1 MPRSS
6 KSHQDQSF
14 EMGNFST
21 LVGIEDH
28 IERSVTDSEFSTLS
42 IRTMEFSRTSSET
55 SISSDTNYENSTP
68 EESPHSLPLVS
79 RPQTQSRGAL
89 VKLGIKRHTQV
100 LDHKS
105 EDHEASKSGLD
116 IMKEKFSK
124 LLLGEDMSGSG
135 KGVSTAVAISNAIT
149 NLYATIFGQLWK
161 LEPLSPGKK
170 SMWRR
175 EMECLLSVCEYI
187 VEFIP
192 AWQTFLDGSRQEV
205 MTSRPRTDIYINLPA
220 LQKLDAMLLEIL
232 DSFSS
237 SADFWYADQGH
248 GSSESEDSGCF
259 QRLDDKW
266 WLPVPCVPRNGLS
279 DKSRK
284 HLQHKRECANQILK
298 AAMAIN
304 SSILAEMEV
313 PESYLETLPKTG
325 RASLGDAIH
334 RYITNSEQFSSD
346 YLLDCLHISSEHEA
360 LELADRFEA
369 AIYVWKRKCAHNS
382 KSSWDMV
389 KDLMVDGE
397 KIEMLVKRTES
408 LLSNLKLRFPELS
421 QTTLDTSKIQYNKDI
436 GQSILESYSR
446 VLESLAFNIV
456 ARIDDVLRVDDLTR
470 NPNSSE
476 HSPINRRVSN
486 VGQFQLS

>member
-21 LVGIEDH
+21 FVGIEDH

-135 KGVSTAVAISNAIT
+135 KG
-149 NLYATIFGQLWK
+149 
-161 LEPLSPGKK
+161 
-170 SMWRR
+170 
-175 EMECLLSVCEYI
+175 
-187 VEFIP
+187 
-192 AWQTFLDGSRQEV
+192 
-205 MTSRPRTDIYINLPA
+205 
-220 LQKLDAMLLEIL
+220 
-232 DSFSS
+232 
-237 SADFWYADQGH
+237 
-248 GSSESEDSGCF
+248 
-259 QRLDDKW
+259 
-266 WLPVPCVPRNGLS
+266 
-279 DKSRK
+279 
-284 HLQHKRECANQILK
+284 
-298 AAMAIN
+298 
-304 SSILAEMEV
+304 
-313 PESYLETLPKTG
+313 TG

-470 NPNSSE
+470 NLNSSE

>member
-21 LVGIEDH
+21 FVGIEDH

-149 NLYATIFGQLWK
+149 NLYGMYS
-161 LEPLSPGKK
+161 LS
-170 SMWRR
+170 
-175 EMECLLSVCEYI
+175 LS
-187 VEFIP
+187 
-192 AWQTFLDGSRQEV
+192 
-205 MTSRPRTDIYINLPA
+205 
-220 LQKLDAMLLEIL
+220 
-232 DSFSS
+232 
-237 SADFWYADQGH
+237 
-248 GSSESEDSGCF
+248 
-259 QRLDDKW
+259 
-266 WLPVPCVPRNGLS
+266 
-279 DKSRK
+279 
-284 HLQHKRECANQILK
+284 
-298 AAMAIN
+298 
-304 SSILAEMEV
+304 
-313 PESYLETLPKTG
+313 TG

-470 NPNSSE
+470 NLNSSE